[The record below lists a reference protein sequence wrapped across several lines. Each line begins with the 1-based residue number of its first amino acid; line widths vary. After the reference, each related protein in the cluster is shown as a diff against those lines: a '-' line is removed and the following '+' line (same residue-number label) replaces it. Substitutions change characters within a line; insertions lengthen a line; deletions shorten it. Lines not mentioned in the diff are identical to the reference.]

1 MASHYIT
8 HQGAS
13 PVSID
18 IISWS
23 TSINSFSVSSALH
36 WRMALFVTGSLRGG
50 WVDPFGVMLLGAEVL
65 AAYRPPLLNSLGG
78 LDW

>member
-1 MASHYIT
+1 
-8 HQGAS
+8 
-13 PVSID
+13 
-18 IISWS
+18 
-23 TSINSFSVSSALH
+23 
-36 WRMALFVTGSLRGG
+36 MALFVTGSLRGG